1 MKIEIGEHC
10 FGSYASVDGVSIT
23 EIEEGLFDPKLQKDA
38 RGAILLEI
46 MQNMD
51 NVPAYYWKELAEMAV
66 GSNPRYEVDTEET
79 FHDTCEQCGN
89 WNSNLVY
96 NKL

>member
-10 FGSYASVDGVSIT
+10 FGSYATVNGTSLT
-23 EIEEGLFDPKLQKDA
+23 ESEEGLFDPVAQKDI
-38 RGAILLEI
+38 RGAILLEV

-51 NVPAYYWKELAEMAV
+51 NIPSYYWKELAEMAV
-66 GSNPRYEVDTEET
+66 SGNPRYERDDEET
-79 FHDTCEQCGN
+79 LHDTFEQCGN

-96 NKL
+96 NKI

>member
-10 FGSYASVDGVSIT
+10 FGSYATVDGID
-23 EIEEGLFDPKLQKDA
+23 ICEEEHVDKKLQKDY

-46 MQNMD
+46 MKNMD
-51 NVPAYYWKELAEMAV
+51 NLPNYYWRELADMV
-66 GSNPRYEVDTEET
+66 VSNNPRYKIDNENSY
-79 FHDTCEQCGN
+79 HDTCEQCGN
-89 WNSNLVY
+89 WNSNVIY

>member
-10 FGSYASVDGVSIT
+10 FGSYARVNEISLT
-23 EIEEGLFDPKLQKDA
+23 ESEEGLFDPIVQKDI
-38 RGAILLEI
+38 RDAILIEL

-51 NVPAYYWKELAEMAV
+51 NIPSYYWKELAEMAV
-66 GSNPRYEVDTEET
+66 LDNPRYERDEEET

-96 NKL
+96 NKI